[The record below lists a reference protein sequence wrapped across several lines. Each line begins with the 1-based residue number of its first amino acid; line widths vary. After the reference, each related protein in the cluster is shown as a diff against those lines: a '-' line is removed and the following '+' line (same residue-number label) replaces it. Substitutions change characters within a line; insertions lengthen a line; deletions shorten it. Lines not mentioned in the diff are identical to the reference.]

1 LRFGVADRAG
11 AFGQIASILG
21 RHGVSISAAAQKAAD
36 VDAGGFV
43 PVVVLTHPAAAK
55 AVDAA
60 LEEISK
66 SGATGGAHVRL
77 RML

>member
-1 LRFGVADRAG
+1 MLE
-11 AFGQIASILG
+11 
-21 RHGVSISAAAQKAAD
+21 AAAIEAVRAAQAPQSVAYLNELLSANKAAD